1 MSDEEVP
8 IKIVIPVEEEPP
20 FVPERP
26 PTAVTGQIGQAG
38 KQAAETAREM
48 AQKAWRSQARRKMTR
63 VVRRGTTAV
72 AAKGSQLVQERVV
85 AAAEQ
90 QARERMAAAQTRLRE
105 TDWQAVAK
113 REAAN
118 GLRWLSRQAA
128 RLAERLA
135 AKNRRTEENR
145 DE

>member
-1 MSDEEVP
+1 MADEEIP
-8 IKIVIPVEEEPP
+8 IKIVIPVEEETP

-26 PTAVTGQIGQAG
+26 RPGAAEQMGQAG
-38 KQAAETAREM
+38 KQVTETAKSV
-48 AQKAWRSQARRKMTR
+48 AQKAWRSEARRKMT
-63 VVRRGTTAV
+63 VGVKRGAAAV
-72 AAKGSQLVQERVV
+72 TAKGAQLVQDKVV

-90 QARERMAAAQTRLRE
+90 QARETVTAAQTRLRE
-105 TDWQAVAK
+105 TDWQLVAK
-113 REAAN
+113 RETAK

-135 AKNRRTEENR
+135 AKNSQTEENR